1 MVPTS
6 RPRPFDLLAVFVTV
20 ALALTACGTEEAP
33 RSASGAV
40 TVTPQ
45 PTSIEAG
52 APIDVQYGFTR
63 MAGAPVFPADA
74 WVFVHVVDAAGK
86 LLWTDDH
93 QPPTSPATWGSTEV
107 AYHRTMFV
115 PRGTPPGRVRV
126 EAGVF
131 VRPDGVRIPI
141 AAANPS
147 TSGFEV
153 TPASNEMFVVFGD
166 GWHGAERVDQQ
177 QANEW
182 RWSKGDARLSFR
194 RPARDAVLS
203 IEMDQPV
210 TQVGRPTVEVRAG
223 SDLLASLYVNP
234 LARQIFRVPLPAAR
248 LGRAPTAELNL
259 HVQPTFVPARTPGLG
274 SQDTRELGVRVFNVH
289 VGLQP

>member
-1 MVPTS
+1 MLTL
-6 RPRPFDLLAVFVTV
+6 RAKGWCALAIAVSVL
-20 ALALTACGTEEAP
+20 LALTACGKEEAP
-33 RSASGAV
+33 ASASGAV

-45 PTSIEAG
+45 RMSIDAG
-52 APIDVQYGFTR
+52 APLEIEYRFMR
-63 MAGAPVFPADA
+63 RSSAPAFPADA

-93 QPPTSPATWGSTEV
+93 RPPTSPATWGSTEV
-107 AYHRTMFV
+107 TYSRTMFV
-115 PRGTPPGRVRV
+115 PRGTPPGHVRV

-131 VRPDGVRIPI
+131 VPPDGARMPI

-153 TPASNEMFVVFGD
+153 KPASNELFVVFGD
-166 GWHGAERVDQQ
+166 GWHGAEHVEQQ

-194 RPARDAVLS
+194 RPQRDAVLS
-203 IEMDQPV
+203 LEIDQPV
-210 TQVGRPTVEVRAG
+210 TQVSRPTVEVRIG
-223 SDLLASLYVNP
+223 SDLLASLFVNL
-234 LARQIFRVPLPAAR
+234 LARQIYRVPLPVAR
-248 LGRAPTAELNL
+248 LGTAPTVELNV

-274 SQDTRELGVRVFNVH
+274 SQDTRELGVRVFNAYVA
-289 VGLQP
+289 VE